1 MSEGEGQ
8 SILYTPRPG
17 YAGPDTMTFAG
28 TNPGGPGEAEQVT
41 ISVGRDTVA
50 PRITGLKVRP
60 KVLRKKA
67 TVRLTFSE
75 PSRARVKVQ
84 LKKRGRFRTVG
95 TLKSKPLMGKAALK
109 LKKKTGKRRLRP
121 GRYRV
126 RAVAI
131 DAAGNRSK
139 LKNAG
144 FRVRR

>member
-1 MSEGEGQ
+1 
-8 SILYTPRPG
+8 
-17 YAGPDTMTFAG
+17 MTLAG
-28 TNPGGPGEAEQVT
+28 THPGGPGEGEEV
-41 ISVGRDTVA
+41 
-50 PRITGLKVRP
+50 P

-67 TVRLTFSE
+67 KVTARFSE
-75 PSRARVKVQ
+75 PSKVKVKVQ

-95 TLKSKPLMGKAALK
+95 TLKSKQLGGKAALK
-109 LKKKTGKRRLRP
+109 LKRKLGKRRLRP

-139 LKNAG
+139 VKNAG